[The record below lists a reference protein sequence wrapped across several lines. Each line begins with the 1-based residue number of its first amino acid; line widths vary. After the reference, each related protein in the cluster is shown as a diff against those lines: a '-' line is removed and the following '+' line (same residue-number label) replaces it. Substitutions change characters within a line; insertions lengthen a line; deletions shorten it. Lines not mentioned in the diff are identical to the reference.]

1 MAAGLFDDDT
11 PEDDSWEPDE
21 ESGQGEAPPAGP
33 GLLPPRL
40 NPECLYHGVAEK
52 NFLDYIAAGSM
63 PHALIFAGPKGIG
76 KATMAFR
83 LARFLLKNGTTDA
96 AQDSLFGDTPAAPT
110 SLAVPPDDPVFIRVA
125 SGGHPDLLTLEKPE
139 DKDEINVETARKI
152 APFLRMTASM
162 GGWRVVIVDDA
173 DTMNR
178 NGQNAILKILEEPPK
193 NALLILITHRPGM
206 LLPTI
211 RSRCRV
217 IPFQTMAAEQVASFI
232 KRANPSLT
240 AKDIEQLA
248 YMAEGCPGRAL
259 EIMGQGGIEAVQ
271 AVTNLLS
278 AWPNWDWVRIHNTAD
293 LFGRGNDAAYQGF
306 RDMFVWSFENLLRA
320 KAVGRFDDVF
330 APLKI
335 GGVRALWD
343 HYSLESLSQICDTV
357 RAHFDQVDRSSLDR
371 RHGVLGVFPLMASNT

>member
-1 MAAGLFDDDT
+1 MAAGLFDDDV
-11 PEDDSWEPDE
+11 PEDDTWEPDE
-21 ESGQGEAPPAGP
+21 ESGHDDALPPAP
-33 GLLPPRL
+33 GLLPARL
-40 NPECLYHGVAEK
+40 NPECLYHDGVEK
-52 NFLDYIAAGSM
+52 NFLDSITAGTL
-63 PHALIFAGPKGIG
+63 PHALIFSGPKGIG

-83 LARFLLKNGTTDA
+83 LARFLLKNGTADA
-96 AQDSLFGDTPAAPT
+96 AQDSLFGDAPPPPT
-110 SLAVPPDDPVFIRVA
+110 SLAVSPDDPVFIRVA

-217 IPFQTMAAEQVASFI
+217 IPFQTMTAEQVGAFI
-232 KRANPSLT
+232 KRADPSLT
-240 AKDIEQLA
+240 QKDIEQLA
-248 YMAEGCPGRAL
+248 YMAEGRPGHAL

-271 AVTNLLS
+271 TVTNLLS

-330 APLKI
+330 GPLKI
-335 GGVRALWD
+335 GGIRALWN
-343 HYSLESLSQICDTV
+343 HYSLEGLSQICDTV
-357 RAHFDQVDRSSLDR
+357 RAHFDQVDHSSLDR
-371 RHGVLGVFPLMASNT
+371 RHGVLGAFPLIGK